1 MGPAGRRGFEGA
13 TSGRKTAITPIRRG
27 IAHAVTRTACGR
39 LDLEPEIVP
48 SYVGRPS
55 SPHTSKVPLGVSS
68 KREASTICKA
78 RSPEPGTRLS
88 ASLRTRPTPGGSVL
102 LISFRVGTMWA
113 SGHVGKQSTGAKGAS
128 RQGASRALDLPGIS
142 VSPFPGRAKLKPK
155 ISPKQRRMRQFESV
169 STRFFRPR
177 VPKPKLNARPMASN
191 PGSQIYT
198 CLARQVVS
206 YDSTSTVLSSSVD
219 AFRLQ

>member
-88 ASLRTRPTPGGSVL
+88 ASLRTRPTLGGSVL

-142 VSPFPGRAKLKPK
+142 VSPFPGRAKPAPEIGQKYRRIRRLEGGFDPILSYSDAKPET
-155 ISPKQRRMRQFESV
+155 QRVTNGWRPELLNVRLFGRRNRLSHL
-169 STRFFRPR
+169 SLNRSFF
-177 VPKPKLNARPMASN
+177 
-191 PGSQIYT
+191 Q
-198 CLARQVVS
+198 C
-206 YDSTSTVLSSSVD
+206 
-219 AFRLQ
+219 